1 MKETDVKRKK
11 FVPYE
16 KSSKKERK
24 DRDKLKRNEWDFP
37 PITKVI
43 PDKRKRK
50 LVEMITTTMM
60 IITINLGGICL

>member
-1 MKETDVKRKK
+1 MK

-43 PDKRKRK
+43 PDKRKKKTRRDDYYYDDDY
-50 LVEMITTTMM
+50 
-60 IITINLGGICL
+60 ND

>member
-16 KSSKKERK
+16 KSSKRERK
-24 DRDKLKRNEWDFP
+24 SRDKLKRNEWDFP

-43 PDKRKRK
+43 PDKRKK
-50 LVEMITTTMM
+50 E
-60 IITINLGGICL
+60 NS

>member
-24 DRDKLKRNEWDFP
+24 DRDKLKKYVMDFP

-43 PDKRKRK
+43 PDKRKKKTRRDDYYYDDDY
-50 LVEMITTTMM
+50 
-60 IITINLGGICL
+60 ND

>member
-1 MKETDVKRKK
+1 MKETIVKRKK

-43 PDKRKRK
+43 PDKRKKKTRRDDYYYYDDDY
-50 LVEMITTTMM
+50 
-60 IITINLGGICL
+60 ND

>member
-24 DRDKLKRNEWDFP
+24 DRDKLKRNEWDFL

-43 PDKRKRK
+43 PDKRKKKTRRDDYYYDDDY
-50 LVEMITTTMM
+50 
-60 IITINLGGICL
+60 ND